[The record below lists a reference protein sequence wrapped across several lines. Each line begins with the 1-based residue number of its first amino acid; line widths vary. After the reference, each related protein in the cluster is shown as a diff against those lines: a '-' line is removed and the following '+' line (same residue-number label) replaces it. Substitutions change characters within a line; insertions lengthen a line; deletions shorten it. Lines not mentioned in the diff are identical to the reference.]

1 MAKVILNP
9 AIQVIS
15 GDISGFVY
23 RHLPNGQVILAKAGV
38 RNPDQEPSP
47 AQIAQMQKFKEA
59 SARYTRLMQE
69 AGTKAAYEQLLAN
82 AAPSISLRAL
92 VMGDILSAPKIDT
105 LDLSAYQGQVGN
117 AIRVVAEDNV
127 GVKRLELVI
136 YDQTTQTDVESASQD
151 MSASIQ
157 STVEWVYTT
166 TVAVPADHVVEVRI
180 AAFDL
185 AGNRIEQIGTR

>member
-23 RHLPNGQVILAKAGV
+23 RHLPNGQVILAKAGL
-38 RNPDQEPSP
+38 RNPDQEPTP
-47 AQIAQMQKFKEA
+47 AQAAQMQKFKEA
-59 SARYTRLMQE
+59 SARYTRLMQD

-82 AAPSISLRAL
+82 AEPGTQLRAM
-92 VMGDILSAPKIDT
+92 VIGDILSAPKIDT
-105 LDLSAYQGQVGN
+105 LDLSAYQGQVGD

-127 GVKRLELVI
+127 GIMRLELI
-136 YDQTTQTDVESASQD
+136 IHDQTAQADLESASQD
-151 MSASIQ
+151 MTANIQ
-157 STVEWVYTT
+157 STVEWIYHTT
-166 TVAVPADHVVEVRI
+166 IAAPAEHAVEVRI

-185 AGNRIEQIGTR
+185 AGNRVDQVGTR

>member
-15 GDISGFVY
+15 GDIGGFVY
-23 RHLPNGQVILAKAGV
+23 RHHANGRVVIAKAGV
-38 RNPDQEPSP
+38 HSPDFEPSP
-47 AQIAQMQKFKEA
+47 AQVAQMQKFKEA

-82 AAPSISLRAL
+82 AEPGTRMRGL

-105 LDLSAYQGQVGN
+105 LDLSGYQGQVGD

-127 GVKRLELVI
+127 GVTRLELI
-136 YDQTTQTDVESASQD
+136 IHDQTAQADLESASQD
-151 MSASIQ
+151 MTANIQ
-157 STVEWVYTT
+157 STVEWVYHTT
-166 TVAVPADHVVEVRI
+166 IAAPADHAVEVRI

-185 AGNRIEQIGTR
+185 AGNRVDQIGIR